1 MIIENTK
8 SIHHRKE
15 THPCTRTSP
24 VAMTC
29 LDDKEI
35 PTKVTK
41 KKGVRH

>member
-8 SIHHRKE
+8 SIYHRKE
-15 THPCTRTSP
+15 THPCTRTSS

-41 KKGVRH
+41 KKGVRY